1 MNQRM
6 ALLLKKVQEETQ
18 YALEDAVMGQ
28 NLNRNL
34 DSTIRRTVNSV
45 LYRHNIKRSQI
56 HIEQSGGA
64 FSVSV
69 TLPPQGPI
77 VETVRLQFG

>member
-1 MNQRM
+1 MNHKM
-6 ALLLKKVQEETQ
+6 ARLLQTVQKETQ

-34 DSTIRRTVNSV
+34 DAVIRRTVNTV
-45 LYRHNIKRSQI
+45 LYRNGIKKSQI
-56 HIEQSGGA
+56 QIEQQGGG

-77 VETVRLQFG
+77 VQTVQLRFE